1 MDLNFIPP
9 VLILVPLAGFL
20 TSLLLPR
27 RHERPIAALSF
38 GTTLMNLLIFTAFSI
53 CWLAAGRPELN
64 GEGVYLYRSGEY
76 NFQLRLYF
84 DGIALVYLMVG
95 SVLAF
100 LITAYSQYYLHRE
113 PGFKRF
119 FTTILFF
126 YTGYNITVLSGNFET
141 LFIGWE
147 FIGISSF
154 LLVAFYR
161 ERYLPVRNAVKVF
174 AVYRIGDV
182 CILLATWGSHHF
194 WRRNINFREFD
205 QVQAAMEQGGQ
216 GLMIFIALMLLVAA
230 CVKSAQFPFSYWL
243 PKAMEGPTTS
253 SAVFYGSLSVHFGV
267 FILLRSFPLWQD
279 LFSIRILI
287 GVLGF
292 ATAILAYFSARVQS
306 TAKSQIAYAS
316 VSQIGLIFIEVALG
330 FTNLALLH
338 FAGNAFLRTYQLLI
352 SPSAVSY
359 LVREQFYYYKPRVQA
374 PRSAFRRH
382 AESTLYVLA
391 LREWNME
398 RMLNRLV
405 FSPLKKA
412 GRRIRFVSMR
422 NLFFFF
428 VPAYLAGLVL
438 LYTGSVMPEWLRQH
452 VPGLFSLLGLMMV
465 LRSFTERHSPF
476 LAWFL
481 VLMNHFWVALAV
493 SFNEYFDKSQ
503 VILYLSGIVCG
514 GILGALCLYRLY
526 RREKKYFDLNRYYGH
541 VYEHRGLS
549 LVFLLAALGMMGFP
563 LTPAF
568 VGEDL
573 IFSHIHETQFVL
585 ALFNAL
591 GFIFGGISLIRMY
604 ARLFLGPHV
613 KTYHE
618 TDFRSS

>member
-1 MDLNFIPP
+1 MDLNRIPFL
-9 VLILVPLAGFL
+9 LILVPLAGFL

-27 RHERPIAALSF
+27 RNEKPIAAVSF
-38 GTTLMNLLIFTAFSI
+38 GTTLIHLLLFIAFSVY
-53 CWLAAGRPELN
+53 WLAEGRPELSR
-64 GEGVYLYRSGEY
+64 EGIYLYRSGGY
-76 NFQLRLYF
+76 NFQLVMYF
-84 DGIALVYLMVG
+84 DRIALVYLMVG
-95 SVLAF
+95 SLLAF

-182 CILLATWGSHHF
+182 CILLAIWGSHHF
-194 WRRNINFREFD
+194 WQRNISFGEFN
-205 QVQAAMEQGGQ
+205 QVQAVVEQGRP
-216 GLMIFIALMLLVAA
+216 GLMVFIALMLLLAA

-267 FILLRSFPLWQD
+267 FILLRSFPLWQN
-279 LFSIRILI
+279 LYSIRILVA
-287 GVLGF
+287 VLGS

-330 FTNLALLH
+330 FTGLALLH

-359 LVREQFYYYKPRVQA
+359 LIREQFYHYTPRAEA

-398 RMLNRLV
+398 RLLNRLV
-405 FSPLKKA
+405 FSPLKKT
-412 GRRIRFVSMR
+412 GKRIRFVNMR

-428 VPAYLAGLVL
+428 VPAYLAGLAL
-438 LYTGSVMPEWLRQH
+438 LYAGNVLPEWLRQH
-452 VPGLFSLLGLMMV
+452 IPELFSLLGLMMV
-465 LRSFTERHSPF
+465 LRSFTERHNPF
-476 LAWFL
+476 LAWLL

-493 SFNEYFDKSQ
+493 SFNEYFDKGQ
-503 VILYLSGIVCG
+503 LIIYLSGIVCG
-514 GILGALCLYRLY
+514 GIPGILCLYRLY
-526 RREKKYFDLNRYYGH
+526 RREKEYFSLNRYYGH

-563 LTPAF
+563 LTPSF

-573 IFSHIHETQFVL
+573 IFSHIHETQLVL

-591 GFIFGGISLIRMY
+591 SFIFGGISLIRIY

-618 TDFRSS
+618 TDQRAS

>member
-1 MDLNFIPP
+1 MNSIPP
-9 VLILVPLAGFL
+9 VFVLVPLAGFL
-20 TSLLLPR
+20 LSLLLPR
-27 RHERPIAALSF
+27 RKERPIAALAF
-38 GTTLMNLLIFTAFSI
+38 GTTLLNMLLFFAFAV
-53 CWLAAGRPELN
+53 CWLAAGQPELN
-64 GEGVYLYRSGEY
+64 REGICLYRSGTY
-76 NFQLRLYF
+76 DLLLDLYF
-84 DGIALVYLMVG
+84 DRIALVYLLVG

-141 LFIGWE
+141 LFTGWE

-182 CILLATWGSHHF
+182 CILLAIWGSHHF
-194 WRRNINFREFD
+194 WHRSISFSELG
-205 QVQAAMEQGGQ
+205 QVQGTEGQ
-216 GLMIFIALMLLVAA
+216 GLMVFIALMLLVAA

-267 FILLRSFPLWQD
+267 FILLRSFPFWQD
-279 LFSIRILI
+279 LLPVR
-287 GVLGF
+287 VLVG
-292 ATAILAYFSARVQS
+292 ALGLVTAILAYFSARVQS

-316 VSQIGLIFIEVALG
+316 VSQIGLIFTEVALG
-330 FTNLALLH
+330 FSNLALLH

-352 SPSAVSY
+352 SPSALSY
-359 LVREQFYYYKPRVQA
+359 LVREQFYHYAPRTELL
-374 PRSAFRRH
+374 RSAFRMRV
-382 AESTLYVLA
+382 ESTLYVLA

-398 RMLNRLV
+398 WLLNRLV
-405 FSPLKKA
+405 FSPLKRL
-412 GRRIRFVSMR
+412 GRRIRFVSVR

-428 VPAYLAGLVL
+428 IPAYLAGLAL
-438 LYTGSVMPEWLRQH
+438 LYTGNTMPEWLRQH
-452 VPGLFSLLGLMMV
+452 IPELFSLLGLMMV
-465 LRSFTERHSPF
+465 LRSFTERRNPF
-476 LAWFL
+476 LAWLL
-481 VLMNHFWVALAV
+481 VLMNHFWVVLAV
-493 SFNEYFDKSQ
+493 SFNEYFDAGQ
-503 VILYLSGIVCG
+503 VFIYLSGIVSG
-514 GILGALCLYRLY
+514 GILGGFCLYRLY
-526 RREKKYFDLNRYYGH
+526 RREKEYFSLNRYYGH
-541 VYEHRGLS
+541 VYEYRRLS
-549 LVFLLAALGMMGFP
+549 LVFLLAVLALTGFP
-563 LTPAF
+563 LTPTF

-585 ALFNAL
+585 AFFNAL

-618 TDFRSS
+618 TDYRSS